1 MLRRRRRIMMGRQTV
16 DQSQLFYLFNLERR
30 IPERHLLR
38 RINPTVTRILAEFRE
53 KLEPFYSEI
62 GRPSIDPELMI
73 RMLIVGYCYGLR
85 FERKLCEEVELHLA
99 YRWFCR
105 LDLDDQ
111 VPDHSTF
118 SVNRHGRFR
127 DSDIMRQVFEAVVR
141 ACMDAGLVRGE
152 GFAVDASVMEAN
164 ASRYHGKAPDDI
176 AWAEPERQTRAVKE
190 YLAGLDVDAQPNPD
204 RKAPKVISPSDP
216 CSAWTAKANKRVQF
230 GYGLNYLI
238 DIENAVI
245 IDVEPTPARTYDEV
259 ESTKTMLDRTER
271 RFNLK
276 PKRLAADTAYG
287 TGKFLGWLVKE
298 KRITPHIPVRDAS
311 ERDDGTF
318 SRSDFRWDR
327 RRGVYVCPNDKVLHT
342 TGRVHD
348 GTMLRYRA
356 SKYDCDVCALKMQCC
371 PNMPALQV
379 PRDIHEDARDVARRK
394 MKTQAFAKSRD
405 ERKRVEMRFAH
416 LNSNACGSAA
426 CLVHATNS
434 TSSPSSRTS
443 RRWHFEP
450 SDTRPRYRPRRKRR
464 SQAGRVK
471 GKDTRSQTLN
481 QIAPRA
487 RSCQKIEFSTAST
500 HSDT

>member
-1 MLRRRRRIMMGRQTV
+1 MAALEAAMMGRRSG
-16 DQSQLFYLFNLERR
+16 DQPSFIYQFRLDERV
-30 IPERHLLR
+30 PKDHLLR
-38 RINPTVTRILAEFRE
+38 RIDGFVTAALADMHER
-53 KLEPFYSEI
+53 LAPSYSEI
-62 GRPSIDPELMI
+62 GRPSVDPELMI

-85 FERKLCEEVELHLA
+85 SERRLTQEVELHLA

-105 LDLDDQ
+105 LDLDDK
-111 VPDHSTF
+111 VPHHSTF
-118 SVNRHGRFR
+118 SENRLHRFR
-127 DSDIMRQVFEAVVR
+127 QSDVFRHIFERVVL
-141 ACMDAGLVRGE
+141 ACMTAGLVKGE

-164 ASRYHGKAPDDI
+164 ASRYHGKAPDEIGWTDKQ
-176 AWAEPERQTRAVKE
+176 RQKRAVAE
-190 YLAGLDVDAQPNPD
+190 YLAAIEADAATKDDIPDDGDDGGPKNKPQHRSERQP
-204 RKAPKVISPSDP
+204 PKVISPSDP
-216 CSAWTAKANKRVQF
+216 QSAWTAKANKRVQF

-371 PNMPALQV
+371 PNMPARQV

-416 LNSNACGSAA
+416 LKIHHGFERMRLRGLSGARDEFHLAA
-426 CLVHATNS
+426 IVQNL
-434 TSSPSSRTS
+434 
-443 RRWHFEP
+443 
-450 SDTRPRYRPRRKRR
+450 K
-464 SQAGRVK
+464 
-471 GKDTRSQTLN
+471 TL
-481 QIAPRA
+481 ALRA
-487 RSCQKIEFSTAST
+487 LGHPHPLPAAS
-500 HSDT
+500 